1 MNGVGDL
8 ITRELWEGVAGQ
20 LEGVARSWWEDNR
33 EELLAVA
40 VDEAED
46 IARALA
52 KGDTT
57 QAKMAIVANMSR
69 DEWRAYVKGT
79 TKTLQGIAINRAKL
93 LDALE
98 DLGMR
103 SARVIGRA
111 LAGALGL

>member
-1 MNGVGDL
+1 MSGVGDL
-8 ITRELWEGVAGQ
+8 MSRELWEGVAGQ
-20 LEGVARSWWEDNR
+20 LEGVAGRWWQDNC

-52 KGDTT
+52 KGDTVE
-57 QAKMAIVANMSR
+57 AKMAIVANMSAN
-69 DEWRAYVKGT
+69 EWRAYVRGT

-98 DLGMR
+98 DLGTR
-103 SARVIGRA
+103 SARVVGRA
-111 LAGALGL
+111 LGGALGL